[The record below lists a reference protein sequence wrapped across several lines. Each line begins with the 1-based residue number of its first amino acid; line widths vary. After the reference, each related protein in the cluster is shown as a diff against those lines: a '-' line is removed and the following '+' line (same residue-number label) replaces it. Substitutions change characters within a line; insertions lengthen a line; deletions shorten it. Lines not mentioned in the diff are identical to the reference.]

1 MEHRY
6 AGRRDAREQLPA
18 FQLTW
23 TQPDLLLLH
32 LAWLPLSVH
41 EGNDMDFSCY
51 NMQMSTQ
58 SPGTRKVRSGQLRS
72 SVRHK
77 SITSTAFS
85 RQTVCGRFV
94 LN

>member
-6 AGRRDAREQLPA
+6 AGRRAAREQLPE

-23 TQPDLLLLH
+23 TQADLLLH

-41 EGNDMDFSCY
+41 EGNDMDFSYY

-58 SPGTRKVRSGQLRS
+58 SPDTRKVRSGQLRS